1 MVNIIDEEYDNCGRE
16 EDSFNG
22 AAVVD
27 NCLGMITPLSKSQS
41 FLSTRT
47 PHSTS
52 RSPILPSLNVQHPS
66 ANITPQN
73 TQTPAQ
79 PRFANV
85 HQQSTHSGV
94 PPNLTQ
100 EHDLQSEV
108 DGMLTQSLQS
118 TPAAVHSSTTQER
131 SKYGGK
137 CPRRRQL
144 DLTDRELSE
153 DTING
158 CSSCKQLKREVDHL
172 RRKLALY
179 QEQNGMP
186 ACMVKI
192 KHEY

>member
-16 EDSFNG
+16 KDSFNS

-27 NCLGMITPLSKSQS
+27 DCLGMITPLSKSQS

-108 DGMLTQSLQS
+108 DGMLTRSLQS
-118 TPAAVHSSTTQER
+118 TPVPPRSDQSMVASAHGGGSWTLLIGSCQRTQLM
-131 SKYGGK
+131 GV
-137 CPRRRQL
+137 P
-144 DLTDRELSE
+144 
-153 DTING
+153 
-158 CSSCKQLKREVDHL
+158 
-172 RRKLALY
+172 
-179 QEQNGMP
+179 P
-186 ACMVKI
+186 ANS
-192 KHEY
+192 